1 MTRLLLTL
9 SLLLLSAQVP
19 VLSQNDWFGDLQR
32 FGIPISAGA
41 PQGYQVAR
49 RPGGPV
55 DPARTE
61 SAPAE
66 ITVVGFVERGG
77 TRYYLTE
84 EGSDQWIDNG
94 NPSYWLVIPGAVFP
108 EKPPLSS
115 RQKGIDPDSGENV
128 TIEVYEETVALVQT
142 TAWPMAQPEYPD
154 VVLPVKVKSIEPTTG
169 DAWRA
174 TFTVYPS
181 FDSNID
187 KYAFP
192 YPSSNQMSDP
202 AFQVLRK
209 LVSKPSFKEI
219 TVTGTAR
226 AEQMMTV
233 LKPGIVFNGL
243 FAGGKLYYLEAGDT
257 WPPIV
262 PASRLSAPQF
272 QSLIGLKAFRFHITT
287 IDGGHTL
294 IEVMPDKITGA
305 DYTQYAPIAKMGPPF
320 DDQTGL
326 PKWLMEEW
334 GIEIH
339 CDQTVHVVAPLMEGR
354 GAPGMLELESLSLD
368 DSEYDREV
376 AALKTFF
383 EVQPPPLAPAG
394 GWISILEKPLG
405 AVAKQQQI
413 PESAPW

>member
-19 VLSQNDWFGDLQR
+19 VLSQDDWFGDLQR
-32 FGIPISAGA
+32 FGVPISAGA

-66 ITVVGFVERGG
+66 ITEVGFVERGG

-154 VVLPVKVKSIEPTTG
+154 VVLPVKVKSIQPTTG

-243 FAGGKLYYLEAGDT
+243 FAGGEALLPRGWRHLASHRSGFPPFRAPVPEPDRTEDLSLSHHDHRWRTHSHRGD
-257 WPPIV
+257 
-262 PASRLSAPQF
+262 ARQDHRSRLHPVCSHRQDGP
-272 QSLIGLKAFRFHITT
+272 SLRRSDRVAQVV
-287 IDGGHTL
+287 DGG
-294 IEVMPDKITGA
+294 
-305 DYTQYAPIAKMGPPF
+305 MG
-320 DDQTGL
+320 DRD
-326 PKWLMEEW
+326 
-334 GIEIH
+334 
-339 CDQTVHVVAPLMEGR
+339 PL
-354 GAPGMLELESLSLD
+354 
-368 DSEYDREV
+368 
-376 AALKTFF
+376 
-383 EVQPPPLAPAG
+383 
-394 GWISILEKPLG
+394 
-405 AVAKQQQI
+405 
-413 PESAPW
+413 